1 MATQR
6 TGQTGTIQI
15 MMNWLRLKILRWL
28 EEDGPERGDRQTKA
42 GLRLI
47 ATSDSNSVE
56 DDPVLR
62 FKVYS
67 AIGGKIVEFSRYD
80 RRADR
85 SDHTLYIISNEEDF
99 GQRIAKIATL
109 ENLKN

>member
-1 MATQR
+1 M
-6 TGQTGTIQI
+6 I
-15 MMNWLRLKILRWL
+15 NWLKLRLRDWL
-28 EEDGPERGDRQTKA
+28 NSAQDIRLSKA
-42 GLRLI
+42 GHQLI
-47 ATSDSNSVE
+47 AASDSNSVE

-85 SDHTLYIISNEEDF
+85 SEHTLYIINNDEDF

-109 ENLKN
+109 ENLKT

>member
-1 MATQR
+1 
-6 TGQTGTIQI
+6 
-15 MMNWLRLKILRWL
+15 MMNWLRLKFLRWL
-28 EEDGPERGDRQTKA
+28 EEDGPERPSRQNKI
-42 GLRLI
+42 GHQLI
-47 ATSDSNSVE
+47 TTTDGNSVE
-56 DDPVLR
+56 DEPVLR

-80 RRADR
+80 RRTDR
-85 SDHTLYIISNEEDF
+85 HDHTLYIISNDEDF

>member
-1 MATQR
+1 M
-6 TGQTGTIQI
+6 I
-15 MMNWLRLKILRWL
+15 NWLRLKFLRWL
-28 EEDGPERGDRQTKA
+28 EKDGPERSSRQNKI
-42 GLRLI
+42 GHQLI
-47 ATSDSNSVE
+47 TTTDGNIVE
-56 DDPVLR
+56 DEPVLR

-80 RRADR
+80 RRTDR
-85 SDHTLYIISNEEDF
+85 HDHTLYIINNDEDF

>member
-1 MATQR
+1 M
-6 TGQTGTIQI
+6 I
-15 MMNWLRLKILRWL
+15 NWLKLRLRNWL
-28 EEDGPERGDRQTKA
+28 NSAQDIERGDIRLSKA
-42 GLRLI
+42 GHQLI
-47 ATSDSNSVE
+47 AADGGVE
-56 DDPVLR
+56 EDPVLR

-85 SDHTLYIISNEEDF
+85 SEHTLYIINNDEDF

-109 ENLKN
+109 ENLKT

>member
-1 MATQR
+1 M
-6 TGQTGTIQI
+6 I
-15 MMNWLRLKILRWL
+15 NWLKLRLRNWL
-28 EEDGPERGDRQTKA
+28 NSAQDIERGDIRLSKA
-42 GLRLI
+42 GHQLI
-47 ATSDSNSVE
+47 AAADGGVE
-56 DDPVLR
+56 EDPVLR

-85 SDHTLYIISNEEDF
+85 SEHTLYIINNDEDF

-109 ENLKN
+109 ENLKT

>member
-1 MATQR
+1 M
-6 TGQTGTIQI
+6 I
-15 MMNWLRLKILRWL
+15 NWLKLRLRNWL
-28 EEDGPERGDRQTKA
+28 NSAQDIRLSKA
-42 GLRLI
+42 GHQLI
-47 ATSDSNSVE
+47 AAVDGGVE
-56 DDPVLR
+56 EDPVLR

-85 SDHTLYIISNEEDF
+85 SEHTLYIINNDEDF

-109 ENLKN
+109 ENLKT